1 MRDILIHLRAM
12 QMFAQTAHQLVARG
26 PFHSDH
32 AFFGDAYEAAA
43 KDYDGV
49 AERIIGLMG
58 EETLRPQTILME
70 VAEKL
75 KAAPSVGVKENK
87 AFYQYQQMME
97 QELCKRVAA
106 TIAAGVSPGTEQL
119 LGTICD
125 NSEIRQYKI
134 KQRIK

>member
-1 MRDILIHLRAM
+1 MRDILVHLRAM
-12 QMFAQTAHQLVARG
+12 QMFAQTAHQLVARA

-32 AFFGDAYEAAA
+32 KFFGNAYEASAT
-43 KDYDGV
+43 DYDGV
-49 AERIIGLMG
+49 AERILGLMG
-58 EETLRPQTILME
+58 EDALRPQTILME
-70 VAEKL
+70 VSEKL
-75 KAAPSVGVKENK
+75 KMAPSTGVKENK
-87 AFYQYQQMME
+87 MFYQYQLMME
-97 QELCKRVAA
+97 QELCKKITA

>member
-1 MRDILIHLRAM
+1 MRDILVHLRTM

-43 KDYDGV
+43 DAYDSV

-58 EETLRPQTILME
+58 EEALKPQTILLE
-70 VAEKL
+70 VNEKL
-75 KAAPSVGVKENK
+75 KMAPSTGVKENK
-87 AFYQYQQMME
+87 LFYQFQLMME
-97 QELCKRVAA
+97 QELCKKVSMA
-106 TIAAGVSPGTEQL
+106 IAAGVSPGTEQM
-119 LGTICD
+119 LGDLCD
-125 NSEIRQYKI
+125 KSEVRQYKI